1 MQGYNIGYYI
11 KRIRQ
16 EKGISQEALYKGL
29 CSRST
34 IHRIESGK
42 QQPTMFT
49 AIHLLQHLGL
59 DENSF
64 LVPLGPQDFEI
75 CNLKKEIVALNAQF
89 QFEQALERI
98 DRLEKLVAPK
108 DRLAQQFLLRSRALA
123 GYRQDGERLPY
134 DYPTQRQMLLDALDI
149 THPDFD
155 LEKIERCLLSIEDI
169 KSLNQIAITYSETGD
184 RRFAIRIYEQ
194 LLRYPGQ
201 NLLNIDALLSV
212 VPMLH
217 YNCSR
222 LLGLEKRFEEELEV
236 AQTGYE
242 ICVKY
247 NKARMMGGLLL
258 NMACALQEL
267 GRDEESKKKFAE
279 SYSAYYLM
287 MDLKSCELIKEHVK
301 KTYNLELNLP
311 F

>member
-1 MQGYNIGYYI
+1 MQGYNVGYYI
-11 KRIRQ
+11 RRIRQ

-34 IHRIESGK
+34 IHRIESGE
-42 QQPTMFT
+42 QNPNFFT
-49 AIHLLQHLGL
+49 AINLLQRLGL
-59 DENSF
+59 DESSF
-64 LVPLGPQDFEI
+64 LIPLGPRDFEI
-75 CNLKKEIVALNAQF
+75 CNLQKEIVALNAQS

-123 GYRQDGERLPY
+123 GYWQDGERRSY
-134 DYPTQRQMLLDALDI
+134 DYPTQRRMLLDALDI

-155 LEKIERCLLSIEDI
+155 LEKFEHCLLSIEDI

-222 LLGLEKRFEEELEV
+222 LLGLEKRFEEEL
-236 AQTGYE
+236 
-242 ICVKY
+242 
-247 NKARMMGGLLL
+247 
-258 NMACALQEL
+258 
-267 GRDEESKKKFAE
+267 
-279 SYSAYYLM
+279 
-287 MDLKSCELIKEHVK
+287 
-301 KTYNLELNLP
+301 
-311 F
+311 

>member
-34 IHRIESGK
+34 IHRIESGE
-42 QQPTMFT
+42 QNPNFFT
-49 AIHLLQHLGL
+49 AINLLQRLGL
-59 DENSF
+59 DESSF
-64 LVPLGPQDFEI
+64 LIPLGPQDFEI

>member
-11 KRIRQ
+11 RRIRK
-16 EKGISQEALYKGL
+16 EKGISQEALYEGL

-34 IHRIESGK
+34 IYRIESGE
-42 QQPTMFT
+42 QNPNFFT
-49 AIHLLQHLGL
+49 AINLLQRLGL
-59 DENSF
+59 DESSF
-64 LVPLGPQDFEI
+64 LIPLGPRDFEI
-75 CNLKKEIVALNAQF
+75 CNLQKEIVALNAQS

-108 DRLAQQFLLRSRALA
+108 EKLAQQFLLRSRALA
-123 GYRQDGERLPY
+123 GYWQDGKRLPY
-134 DYPTQRQMLLDALDI
+134 DYPIQRRMLLDALEI

-155 LEKIERCLLSIEDI
+155 LEKIESCLLSIEDI

-201 NLLNIDALLSV
+201 NLLNIDALLGV
-212 VPMLH
+212 MPMLH

-247 NKARMMGGLLL
+247 NRARTLGGLLL

-301 KTYNLELNLP
+301 KTYNMELNLP